1 MTPNDPIGDLRQQ
14 LEGLRR
20 ELRQT
25 LGELDDPQ
33 AKALLETSAEVIG
46 GLIKAFE
53 HYHDKSEPAWLRVSR
68 RIFP

>member
-1 MTPNDPIGDLRQQ
+1 MIPDDPIRDLRQR
-14 LEGLRR
+14 LENLQRD
-20 ELRQT
+20 LRQT

-33 AKALLETSAEVIG
+33 GAALLETSAEVVG

-53 HYHDKSEPAWLRVSR
+53 HYAGKSEPAWLRISR